1 MTRKPSIRNPL
12 LFCFTSR
19 LRRVHNRRF
28 RCRGA
33 HKSTSVAGPR
43 VTLITLPL
51 LPTGN
56 SRSRRFRC
64 RVVHKNTFGWF
75 AIFKLG
81 HRLVNTRWSAQGPG
95 TGGQHKVPAQGSRH
109 KVRDPPPAQG
119 PRPPPAQGRHKVFW
133 GRVREEGL
141 PRATI
146 YIYIYIYIYPR
157 ALRASP
163 PPCPFETAFTVCFIF
178 KFY

>member
-43 VTLITLPL
+43 VTLITLPP

-56 SRSRRFRC
+56 SPSRRFRC

-81 HRLVNTRWSAQGPG
+81 HRVASTRWSAQGPG
-95 TGGQHKVPAQGSRH
+95 TDGQHKVPAQGSWH
-109 KVRDPPPAQG
+109 KVKDPTPAQG
-119 PRPPPAQGRHKVFW
+119 QRPPPGTRSAQGS
-133 GRVREEGL
+133 GRPGSGRR
-141 PRATI
+141 PSASNHI
-146 YIYIYIYIYPR
+146 YIYIYI
-157 ALRASP
+157 
-163 PPCPFETAFTVCFIF
+163 CFLNLFVIQ
-178 KFY
+178 K

>member
-43 VTLITLPL
+43 VTLIPLPP

-56 SRSRRFRC
+56 SPSRRFRC

-81 HRLVNTRWSAQGPG
+81 HRLANTRWSAQGPG
-95 TGGQHKVPAQGSRH
+95 TDGQHKVLAQGSRH
-109 KVRDPPPAQG
+109 KVKD
-119 PRPPPAQGRHKVFW
+119 PPPAQGRHKVLG

-141 PRATI
+141 PRCTYRTI
-146 YIYIYIYIYPR
+146 QGQK
-157 ALRASP
+157 
-163 PPCPFETAFTVCFIF
+163 TVTIGQRNIV
-178 KFY
+178 KS

>member
-12 LFCFTSR
+12 LFCFISR
-19 LRRVHNRRF
+19 LQRVHNRRF
-28 RCRGA
+28 RCRRA

-43 VTLITLPL
+43 VTLIPLPP

-56 SRSRRFRC
+56 SPSRRFRC

-81 HRLVNTRWSAQGPG
+81 HRLANTRWSAQGPG
-95 TGGQHKVPAQGSRH
+95 TGGRHKVPAQGSRH

-119 PRPPPAQGRHKVFW
+119 QRPPPGTRSAQGFLGPGS
-133 GRVREEGL
+133 GRRPSASNHIYIL
-141 PRATI
+141 
-146 YIYIYIYIYPR
+146 YIYIY
-157 ALRASP
+157 
-163 PPCPFETAFTVCFIF
+163 ETCAWTPNNICW
-178 KFY
+178 

>member
-12 LFCFTSR
+12 LFCFISR
-19 LRRVHNRRF
+19 LQRVHNRRF

-43 VTLITLPL
+43 VTLIPLPPH
-51 LPTGN
+51 PTGN
-56 SRSRRFRC
+56 SPSRRFRC
-64 RVVHKNTFGWF
+64 RVVHENTFGWF

-81 HRLVNTRWSAQGPG
+81 HRVASTRWSAQGPG
-95 TGGQHKVPAQGSRH
+95 TGGQHKVPAQGSWH
-109 KVRDPPPAQG
+109 KVKT
-119 PRPPPAQGRHKVFW
+119 PPPAQGRHKVLG

-146 YIYIYIYIYPR
+146 YIYIYFYIYSHTN
-157 ALRASP
+157 LSQG
-163 PPCPFETAFTVCFIF
+163 FELGSD
-178 KFY
+178 